1 MKKGQVNIDYKGRR
15 IAFSNSEKLVG
26 QAVRYTTIPYA
37 AIIAYAAKAAG
48 VPESSIALAMEALY
62 DAMNYFVLNG
72 HSVQIPHL
80 GTFSICVSVK
90 TSTSESEFTSNF
102 AKNLRRVYIRFL
114 PDPELKAMIAST
126 AINTSVNMEGY
137 NDNGVIAVRSASFAA
152 GNTLVPMTEGRTY
165 AIGTINRISLAG
177 SRLSATYLGGTPV
190 QIKFIDGAGEEH
202 SVRVAGTI
210 VSMSYS
216 ALSINLKNF
225 LVAQPDAK
233 FLKELTI
240 SDKDGNV
247 ILDKVFGDAVS
258 TPYISGVN
266 IADKPIA
273 VGGTADYVPNQP
285 VKVKVFGVNLAAA
298 DILKIGN
305 TDVEADAGNT
315 DYLLITF
322 TPQAT
327 GNAPITVGI
336 TGGALCSYNLSFGE
350 QGGVVI
356 TSVTAGGDA
365 LVNGGTTNITDGSN
379 YQIAIAGTGLDNLTA
394 DNFVVPE
401 NSVLT
406 ITSKSDTL
414 ILATMSAAHAGDFK
428 VVVEGAAIFAAA
440 LVVVTPAFDIDGYSE
455 TAEGNAVSF
464 ATALTVTTGEAKDVY
479 IKGDDVDELTQADF
493 VGNNV
498 TVNSYTPA
506 TGLLN
511 VTLTTSPGQVFIKQD
526 GTTIATLTL
535 QTMGSTGSDGLDK
548 D

>member
-48 VPESSIALAMEALY
+48 VPESSIALAMEAMY

-72 HSVQIPHL
+72 HSVQIPNL

-177 SRLSATYLGGTPV
+177 SRLSDTYLGGTPV
-190 QIKFIDGAGEEH
+190 QIKFIDGAGAEH

-414 ILATMSAAHAGDFK
+414 ILATLSAAHAGDFK

-440 LVVVTPAFDIDGYSE
+440 LVVVTPALDIDGYSE
-455 TAEGNAVSF
+455 TAEGNAISF

-498 TVNSYTPA
+498 TVNNYTPA

-535 QTMGSTGSDGLDK
+535 QTMNSSGSDGLDK